1 MRPSGTIPGWADPSA
16 PLRRSAPVPSTPGHP
31 LTDSILYEF
40 PLNERIR
47 IFMRLERLFQEID
60 YFNRGTTA
68 LDSRVAMGRLIE
80 VLTLLSRYDLRSE
93 LLKEIDRHTQV
104 LAKLLGNPHVDQPK
118 VKNILEALE
127 EIGSQLSR
135 NTGKLGQS
143 LMEADLFK
151 GISQR
156 SAIPGG
162 TCSFDLPSFHYWL
175 EQDAARR
182 KADLAEWLQPFASIR
197 SAIQLLMGF
206 LRSSATAT
214 TETAEGGFFQKTLDH
229 NLPFQLLRVAV
240 HRRYPCFAEIS
251 GGKHRFT
258 VRFMTQ
264 VDTDRPTPFKEDV
277 DFLLTCCVL

>member
-1 MRPSGTIPGWADPSA
+1 
-16 PLRRSAPVPSTPGHP
+16 
-31 LTDSILYEF
+31 LYEF

-47 IFMRLERLFQEID
+47 IFMRLERLFQEME
-60 YFNRGTTA
+60 YFNKGTTA
-68 LDSRVAMGRLIE
+68 LDSRVVMGRLIE
-80 VLTLLSRYDLRSE
+80 VLTIFSRYDLRSE
-93 LLKEIDRHTQV
+93 LLKEIDRHNQV
-104 LAKLLGNPHVDQPK
+104 LAKLLGNQHVDQTK
-118 VKNILEALE
+118 VKHILEELE
-127 EIGSQLSR
+127 ELGSQLYR

-175 EQDAARR
+175 EQDSSTRR
-182 KADLAEWLQPFASIR
+182 EDLALWLQPFDSIR
-197 SAIQLLMGF
+197 SAIRLLMGF

-214 TETAEGGFFQKTLDH
+214 AETAYTGFFQKTLDH
-229 NLPFQLLRVAV
+229 NLPFQLLRVFV
-240 HRRYPCFAEIS
+240 DRQYPCFAEIS

-264 VDTDRPTPFKEDV
+264 AINDRPTPFKDDV
-277 DFLLTCCVL
+277 DFRLTCCLL

>member
-1 MRPSGTIPGWADPSA
+1 MS
-16 PLRRSAPVPSTPGHP
+16 
-31 LTDSILYEF
+31 DSILYEF

-60 YFNRGTTA
+60 HFNRGTTA
-68 LDSRVAMGRLIE
+68 LDSRVVMGRLIE
-80 VLTLLSRYDLRSE
+80 VLTIFSRYDLRSE
-93 LLKEIDRHTQV
+93 LLKEIDRHNQV
-104 LAKLLGNPHVDQPK
+104 LGKLLGNPHVDQAK
-118 VKNILEALE
+118 VTNILEALE
-127 EIGSQLSR
+127 EIGSQLYR

-175 EQDAARR
+175 EQDGAVR
-182 KADLAEWLQPFASIR
+182 KEDLTQWLEPFASIR
-197 SAIQLLMGF
+197 SAIQMLMSF

-214 TETAEGGFFQKTLDH
+214 AETADAGFFQKTLDH
-229 NLPFQLLRVAV
+229 NLAFQLLRVAV
-240 HRRYPCFAEIS
+240 DRRYPCFAEIS

-264 VDTDRPTPFKEDV
+264 AVNDRPSPFKEDV
-277 DFLLTCCVL
+277 DFRLTCCLL